1 MKRVE
6 EVAQG
11 YLKER
16 DTLDNKCK
24 EMQRLVEKTERDL
37 KMMREHMQVQLRN
50 LSSPVT
56 N

>member
-16 DTLDNKCK
+16 DTLDTKYK
-24 EMQRLVEKTERDL
+24 EMQRLVEKTETDV
-37 KMMREHMQVQLRN
+37 KMMREHMQARTLF
-50 LSSPVT
+50 PCP
-56 N
+56 